1 MCSVVNEITH
11 HHTHVPIAHTR
22 LSRRSQF
29 NMEHMNHA
37 NDEDLWKGLEQYK
50 DNRNAAPPRWI
61 PESFSV
67 EMLLHKLK
75 KGTLNVNPPH
85 QRDVVHNDVWKA
97 TIISS
102 VFETG
107 CIPETFWHRTPGKR
121 HHYDSVDGKQRCCA
135 FRDYV
140 DGKFKWKKRYFH
152 ELPEEL
158 QFRILEFK
166 ITVNKADR
174 TLTDEE
180 LRETFNRFQVTKE
193 TKLGEQW
200 NADACEL
207 RTIMQAYVE
216 KDEQMLDDKKLLTIT
231 IPNRHPLLELYG
243 TLFSYYILGDVA
255 STKAIIVACWAKHR
269 NVTSRPPNGPVQWE
283 LFRTY
288 LSDMWT
294 ILERNIPC
302 PKKRTVKTRAR
313 PLFGL
318 LLHLNAEHR
327 ADVVE
332 HLKTSL
338 IQHEKKYP
346 KVNGNHSAHLT
357 RMEQLK
363 ESVQECFPGT
373 TIYKS

>member
-1 MCSVVNEITH
+1 MD
-11 HHTHVPIAHTR
+11 
-22 LSRRSQF
+22 
-29 NMEHMNHA
+29 HMNTSS
-37 NDEDLWKGLEQYK
+37 DGDLWKGLEQYEVHG
-50 DNRNAAPPRWI
+50 RAPPQWT

-85 QRDVVHNDVWKA
+85 QRDVVHNDAWKA

-107 CIPETFWHRTPGKR
+107 CIPETFWHPTPGKR

-140 DGKFKWKKRYFH
+140 DGKFKWKKRYFN

-158 QFRILEFK
+158 QFRIQEFK

-180 LRETFNRFQVTKE
+180 LWETFHRFQVTKE

-207 RTIMQAYVE
+207 RTILQAYVE
-216 KDEQMLDDKKLLTIT
+216 EDEQMLHDQKLLTIT

-243 TLFSYYILGDVA
+243 TLFAYYMLDDVA
-255 STKAIIVACWAKHR
+255 STRASIEKCWVQHR
-269 NVTSRPPNGPVQWE
+269 NVTSQPPNKPVQWE
-283 LFRTY
+283 LFRRS
-288 LSDMWT
+288 LSEMWE
-294 ILERNIPC
+294 ILASNLPC
-302 PKKRTVKTRAR
+302 PAKRTVKTRAR

-327 ADVVE
+327 AAVVA

-338 IQHEKKYP
+338 IQHEKYP
-346 KVNGNHSAHLT
+346 KVNGNHNAHRT
-357 RMEQLK
+357 RMKQLK
-363 ESVQECFPGT
+363 KSVQERFPGT
-373 TIYKS
+373 AIYKS